1 MPKASVDLN
10 NFSVLQN
17 HLGWGKIQTEEF
29 LDRQVNSLI
38 AMRRSIYQNKSQ
50 LLQQLMQKAGIASV
64 RELSKIAGVPELQ
77 LIKLQYGLL
86 PKLPLEFTLNV
97 ASALK
102 ISVNQFIETFI
113 SSSTNFDRQPQNND
127 SVRKLELLQQEYQS
141 LEQQLEQQKES
152 LAALESL
159 QKEYQR
165 LEQQLEQQKE
175 SLHQEFQQESLQVL
189 ESWLLQWPTAIA
201 IVQKNPKLPAGRILP
216 LIKPVEQ
223 LLEKWGLESIAS
235 VGEEVPY
242 NPRQHELIKGISE
255 IGETVKV
262 RYVGYKQGDKLLY
275 RAKVSAI
282 DNSEILN

>member
-1 MPKASVDLN
+1 M
-10 NFSVLQN
+10 
-17 HLGWGKIQTEEF
+17 E
-29 LDRQVNSLI
+29 
-38 AMRRSIYQNKSQ
+38 RSIYRSKSQ
-50 LLQQLMQKAGIASV
+50 LLQQLMQKVGISGV
-64 RELSKIAGVPELQ
+64 QDLSKIAGVPELQ
-77 LIKLQYGLL
+77 IIKLQYGLL
-86 PKLPLEFTLNV
+86 PKLPLEFTINV
-97 ASALK
+97 ASALQ
-102 ISVNQFIETFI
+102 ISVDRFIETFT
-113 SSSTNFDRQPQNND
+113 SSSITFDSPPQNND
-127 SVRKLELLQQEYQS
+127 TLKKLELLQQEYQS
-141 LEQQLEQQKES
+141 LEQQLEQQKEY

-159 QKEYQR
+159 QQEYQR
-165 LEQQLEQQKE
+165 LQQQLEQQKE
-175 SLHQEFQQESLQVL
+175 SLQQEFQQESLQVL

-216 LIKPVEQ
+216 LMKPLEQ